1 MDSAEFR
8 DAAAELQF
16 MYAVQ
21 YFSLEN
27 FQQARF
33 YFNRAYVNSMRNY
46 IPFKANSEAVEIF
59 CEGYTLYTMGC
70 YTAAN
75 TKFQEALGRTNVT
88 EVRRVISCYIRN
100 VAEREATTTTQG
112 WSAAR
117 NLVIILL
124 RIITTIAT
132 ESLSIGIILASI
144 LGRIIVATAT
154 KGWSIGSTV
163 GINLARRIATT
174 ATEGWS
180 IGSTVGI
187 ELARRIAT
195 TATKGWSIGSTVG
208 INLARRIATTATEGW
223 SIGSTVGIN
232 LTGRIA
238 TTATKGWSIGSTAG
252 INLARRIATTATE
265 GWSIGST
272 AGINLTGR
280 IATTATKGWSI
291 GSTVGRNLTG
301 RITTTVTERWSIGR
315 NLARIIATVTQTIAP
330 SDQQTLDRKLEDDAS
345 RLNSEGLKLHQEGK
359 LMEDDN
365 KIEMAIRQYVDAAA
379 KINEAA
385 TIKNLDVFFNSYI
398 TIIDSLMRTAAYD
411 QANEIITNAR
421 GHFRGAVA
429 VESFTEIEKQIK
441 DKIWSPN
448 FLKQHL
454 RKLEDSETQTIET
467 AIDPVHNN
475 STIR

>member
-88 EVRRVISCYIRN
+88 EVRRVISRYIRN

-195 TATKGWSIGSTVG
+195 TATKGWSIGST
-208 INLARRIATTATEGW
+208 
-223 SIGSTVGIN
+223 
-232 LTGRIA
+232 
-238 TTATKGWSIGSTAG
+238 AG

-280 IATTATKGWSI
+280 IATTATKGWSIGSTAGINLARRIATTATEGWSI

>member
-144 LGRIIVATAT
+144 LGRIIVA
-154 KGWSIGSTV
+154 
-163 GINLARRIATT
+163 
-174 ATEGWS
+174 
-180 IGSTVGI
+180 
-187 ELARRIAT
+187 